1 MEGTQKPWHGLTD
14 EDVVELLN
22 RGDTHAM
29 IGKRLGLRA
38 SAVSARVKLIRKR
51 SPHLTIK
58 TAYHRVMV
66 DAGVMPSAS
75 GTLSPRDSM
84 KIQVAKLV
92 EDQRNLKYDRKNLA
106 EVKEMVA
113 LAAQTV
119 KLVTTLYPDDVSKD
133 LIITKEAAGGS
144 SLKQRMQ
151 AQMTSTAAQTVGD
164 QPAQAA

>member
-1 MEGTQKPWHGLTD
+1 MDGKQKPWHGLTD

-22 RGDTHAM
+22 RGETHAM
-29 IGKRLGLRA
+29 IGKRIGLRA
-38 SAVSARVKLIRKR
+38 ASVSAHVKLIRKR

-58 TAYHRVMV
+58 TSYHRVMV
-66 DAGVMPSAS
+66 DPGVMPSAS

-92 EDQRNLKYDRKNLA
+92 EDQRNLKYDPKDLA
-106 EVKEMVA
+106 AVKEMVA

-133 LIITKEAAGGS
+133 LIVTKEAAGGS
-144 SLKQRMQ
+144 SLRQRMQ
-151 AQMTSTAAQTVGD
+151 SKMTQAPTQTVGD
-164 QPAQAA
+164 QPAKAA